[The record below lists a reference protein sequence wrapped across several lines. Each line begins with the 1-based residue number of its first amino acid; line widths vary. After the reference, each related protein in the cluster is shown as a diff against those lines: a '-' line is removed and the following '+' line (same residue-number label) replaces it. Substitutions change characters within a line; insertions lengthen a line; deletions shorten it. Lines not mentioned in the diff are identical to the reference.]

1 MTTEFYQSSS
11 ILQAANFLKMEEE
24 KILKTLAAVSTKEEI
39 PALVKE
45 AMSQVEATGK
55 EECSEILLQQ
65 AWSKLILRALSLCFA
80 SLSMSVCVH
89 DWSSAATVG
98 LQIT

>member
-1 MTTEFYQSSS
+1 
-11 ILQAANFLKMEEE
+11 MEEE
-24 KILKTLAAVSTKEEI
+24 KILKTLAAVSSKEEI

-65 AWSKLILRALSLCFA
+65 AWE
-80 SLSMSVCVH
+80 
-89 DWSSAATVG
+89 G
-98 LQIT
+98 QN